1 MRCGDGEKLMIQ
13 LFTKKKPIQLRIEYN
28 PDTQLPVLR
37 CSICTGEQVAG
48 FKDKA
53 TGHFTDVMLIKE
65 PQDLERFRSIYNI
78 DTITKE
84 Y

>member
-1 MRCGDGEKLMIQ
+1 MFFQ
-13 LFTKKKPIQLRIEYN
+13 NKKNKKTYDKE
-28 PDTQLPVLR
+28 TQIPVLR

-53 TGHFTDVMLIKE
+53 TGKFNDVTLIRTDADLKQFMKE
-65 PQDLERFRSIYNI
+65 YGVEK
-78 DTITKE
+78 ITKE